1 LGNPLRRGGRRGGG
15 HRGSRRCCRQ
25 GSWARSSAPAPCS
38 RLSERFKRPSKP
50 TRWPSWPLSLPAYCP
65 GFNTDPCMWP
75 GRSGRGTLLE
85 AVGLGERKRSLCG
98 PERKFRAELSEGS
111 HRRFRHSPR
120 TWAFIRVALEW
131 SKPISE
137 SIYESTALAPRP
149 SRGYTSLLELLMVE
163 CLRTYSPAL
172 ALVHLYPPPLH
183 RVEGV
188 RCTLLHTGFRGGIL
202 SAAR

>member
-1 LGNPLRRGGRRGGG
+1 VEGDIEEVGYVVGKALGLGLAPQPLVVVFQSGSNAPQNQRGALRG
-15 HRGSRRCCRQ
+15 
-25 GSWARSSAPAPCS
+25 
-38 RLSERFKRPSKP
+38 PS
-50 TRWPSWPLSLPAYCP
+50 SLPAYCP
-65 GFNTDPCMWP
+65 GFNTDSCMRP

-188 RCTLLHTGFRGGIL
+188 RCTLLHTGFREGYF
-202 SAAR
+202 